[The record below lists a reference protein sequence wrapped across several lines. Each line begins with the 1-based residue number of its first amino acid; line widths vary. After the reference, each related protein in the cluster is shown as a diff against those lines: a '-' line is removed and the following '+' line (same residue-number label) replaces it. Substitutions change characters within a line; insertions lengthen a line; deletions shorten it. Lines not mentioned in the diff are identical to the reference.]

1 MLNKYTKDLKFYL
14 RKLLYFILS
23 FRLAIFDSL
32 FIVDSLIQK
41 SILPYF
47 TKMAP
52 KEPGWFISTF
62 PYFWHPIK
70 GIVRTIT
77 IYMMVVISA
86 ERYRTV
92 CYPLCKRHVSK
103 IDAHNLSFLAYL
115 FIYLLLASD
124 YLSIIYIFILN

>member
-1 MLNKYTKDLKFYL
+1 MYIL